1 MNTAGEHKGKPLANR
16 AGYTAQTPLY
26 RPLLSQPQSHHKEN
40 DPVSTAVQR
49 THTASPPARD
59 DLLALVLRARKG
71 DRDAFGEIVL
81 ALQKPLYFAVLRLVQ
96 HSHDARDIVQRAFLR
111 AWTRCGELAEPEKFR
126 SWLFAIGMN
135 LARNHLRDQGRKR
148 FEPVE
153 DAKLSSVHDSA
164 AKALDRHQQ
173 RALLRQALQELPPRQ
188 REVVTLRIDAE
199 LSFRDIGETVGTTEA
214 TARVNFHHGMKR
226 LRDMMRAQGET
237 HPESP
242 GTTSRNRRTP

>member
-1 MNTAGEHKGKPLANR
+1 MTTGFDISG
-16 AGYTAQTPLY
+16 
-26 RPLLSQPQSHHKEN
+26 
-40 DPVSTAVQR
+40 
-49 THTASPPARD
+49 
-59 DLLALVLRARKG
+59 LRSDHA
-71 DRDAFGEIVL
+71 
-81 ALQKPLYFAVLRLVQ
+81 
-96 HSHDARDIVQRAFLR
+96 
-111 AWTRCGELAEPEKFR
+111 LAEHEAAVEPALSGLDHR
-126 SWLFAIGMN
+126 IG
-135 LARNHLRDQGRKR
+135 LLGHVVKG
-148 FEPVE
+148 
-153 DAKLSSVHDSA
+153 
-164 AKALDRHQQ
+164 KALDRHQQ